1 MERKK
6 KETAFQI
13 DRLRLDGKTRILKK
27 EKKKKKKKKTILK
40 KKKKKKKRRCFVSEH
55 VYETDP
61 ARRGLQSLQST
72 VPFVKPKS
80 CCVSRLFLIVHHTY
94 GHLCLTSLSVIR
106 VVSNVVSRK
115 TIHVSNHVNTRVV
128 RKRRERKTER
138 ETEIKKRRRR
148 MEDMRRSRVFARGV
162 ACRSRQR
169 WIERDTRRNG
179 TQKERE

>member
-1 MERKK
+1 MYMRLTGPPRPPEFAINRTFCKA
-6 KETAFQI
+6 EI
-13 DRLRLDGKTRILKK
+13 VLRLSSLSNRPSYVRPSLSNISVRNSSRVQRCIA
-27 EKKKKKKKKTILK
+27 KTI
-40 KKKKKKKRRCFVSEH
+40 
-55 VYETDP
+55 
-61 ARRGLQSLQST
+61 Q
-72 VPFVKPKS
+72 
-80 CCVSRLFLIVHHTY
+80 
-94 GHLCLTSLSVIR
+94 
-106 VVSNVVSRK
+106 
-115 TIHVSNHVNTRVV
+115 HVSNHVNTRVV